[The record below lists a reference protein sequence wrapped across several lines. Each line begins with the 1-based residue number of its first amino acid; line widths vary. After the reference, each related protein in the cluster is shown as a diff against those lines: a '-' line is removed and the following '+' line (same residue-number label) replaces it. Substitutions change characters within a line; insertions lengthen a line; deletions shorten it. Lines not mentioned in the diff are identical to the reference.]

1 MLKRECFPVAGIRF
15 VPLRWVPGLGCHL
28 TLGLDMDNQ
37 STGRVI
43 RSVAALQALLCIYGC
58 STTSTEANAD
68 RQGDPQLA
76 ARVKDALTRD
86 QRVYA
91 AHINVTAD
99 HGGVV
104 HLTGMVASADDLNQ
118 AKRDAQSVAGVR
130 AVVDD
135 LQLQERG
142 GVR

>member
-1 MLKRECFPVAGIRF
+1 MEIPSAGRM
-15 VPLRWVPGLGCHL
+15 VR
-28 TLGLDMDNQ
+28 T
-37 STGRVI
+37 
-43 RSVAALQALLCIYGC
+43 VAALQALVFVYGC

-76 ARVKDALTRD
+76 ARVQDALSND

-91 AHINVTAD
+91 AHIKVTAE

-104 HLTGMVASADDLNQ
+104 HLSGMVASADDLNA
-118 AKRDAQSVAGVR
+118 AKHDAQSVSGVR

-135 LQLQERG
+135 LQLEEG
-142 GVR
+142 GSAR